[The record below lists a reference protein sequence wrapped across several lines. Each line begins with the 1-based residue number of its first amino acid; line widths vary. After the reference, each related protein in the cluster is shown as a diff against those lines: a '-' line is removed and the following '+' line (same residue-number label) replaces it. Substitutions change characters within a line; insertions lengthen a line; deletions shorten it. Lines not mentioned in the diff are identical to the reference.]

1 MPDTDAL
8 SFGPFTLDRDRQS
21 LKRDGVDVPIGQRSF
36 ALLEALLEEIGET
49 VTKAVLMDRAWPD
62 LAVEE
67 SNLTVQVAA
76 LRKALGQRSD
86 GQDWIVTVPRVGYR
100 LTVSQPA
107 DAAERGGGRP
117 LIAVLPFANMSSD
130 PDQSFFADGVV
141 EDIITALSRFTQ
153 FAVVAR
159 NSSFVYKDRTV
170 DVRVVAREL
179 GVRYVLEGSV
189 RRSGDRVRVTAQLI
203 DAHTGAHIWAEK
215 FDGALADIFDF
226 QDKVAESV
234 AGLAEPKIRLA
245 EIERA
250 RRKRPDNL
258 DAYDF
263 YLRALPLIYSMD
275 PADYAEALGLL
286 RRAIDLDPNFALALA
301 YAAWTLEKR
310 LTWGLPPLGEDD
322 RTESMRLG
330 RAALRADPNDPI
342 VLAITGW
349 LSFVLGFDVDTGLD
363 ALRRAAAANPNN
375 VVVLGLWGYANMLGG
390 DNPAEAIAIL
400 ERALRLSPNAPDAF
414 QFLTG
419 IATAHLM
426 LENYEAAIEWSLKSL
441 ATYNE
446 WPMTYWAL
454 IPAYTYTGRLEEAR
468 DAVDKLRAIAPSSR
482 VLTIADNPARQ
493 DRMQS
498 MRDGLRKAGLPE

>member
-1 MPDTDAL
+1 MPDTDTL
-8 SFGPFTLDRDRQS
+8 SFGPFTLDRGRQS
-21 LKRDGVDVPIGQRSF
+21 LQRDGVDVPIGQRGL
-36 ALLEALLEEIGET
+36 ALLEALLAEVGET
-49 VTKAVLMDRAWPD
+49 VTKAMLMDRVWPD
-62 LAVEE
+62 LVVEE

-100 LTVSQPA
+100 LVVAQPA
-107 DAAERGGGRP
+107 DAAERSGGRP
-117 LIAVLPFANMSSD
+117 LIAVLPFANMSRD

-159 NSSFVYKDRTV
+159 NSSFVYKDRAI
-170 DVRVVAREL
+170 DVRVAAKEL

-203 DAHTGAHIWAEK
+203 DADTGAHIWAEK

-234 AGLAEPKIRLA
+234 AGLIEPKIRLA

-286 RRAIDLDPNFALALA
+286 HRAIDLDPNFALALA

-310 LTWGLPPLGEDD
+310 LTWGLAPLGEDD

-330 RAALRADPNDPI
+330 RAAMLADPNDPI

-390 DNPAEAIAIL
+390 DSPAEAIAIL

-454 IPAYTYTGRLEEAR
+454 IPAYTYAGRLEEAR
-468 DAVDKLRAIAPSSR
+468 DAVDKLRAIAPDSR